1 MVTSAERTLG
11 VKLPQAYVDLMWRCN
26 GGYTNDAAF
35 PTTRATGWAPD
46 HVPVDMIFGIP
57 GPGDRSRFGTGAGI
71 LVTDYMT
78 EEWGLP
84 PGLVLLNGD
93 GHWWIALDYRHS
105 GADGPPTVVWI
116 DVDRDEDVPLA
127 PSFEDFVA
135 GLVTA
140 DQFRVDED

>member
-11 VKLPQAYVDLMWRCN
+11 VKLPQAYVGLMWRCN

-46 HVPVDMIFGIP
+46 HVPVDVIF
-57 GPGDRSRFGTGAGI
+57 
-71 LVTDYMT
+71 
-78 EEWGLP
+78 
-84 PGLVLLNGD
+84 
-93 GHWWIALDYRHS
+93 RHS

-116 DVDRDEDVPLA
+116 DVDREEDVQLA

-140 DQFRVDED
+140 DQFRVDEE